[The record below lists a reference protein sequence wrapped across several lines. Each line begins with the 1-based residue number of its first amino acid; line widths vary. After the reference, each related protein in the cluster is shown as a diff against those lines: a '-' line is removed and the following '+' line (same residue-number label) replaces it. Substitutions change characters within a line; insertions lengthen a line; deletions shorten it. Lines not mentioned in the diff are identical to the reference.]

1 MPRRTLAS
9 GGVFILGH
17 NHFLTSTP
25 SFDYFCFLD
34 KNNDQHDERHMA
46 RIRHGK
52 QRESLEKTK
61 LVNAHRLTKGLFRC
75 ISHTLGRNTRDD
87 FSTLLFWFQRRSTLY
102 KHVDS
107 RALVTGTSFIAAK
120 EVTAHLW
127 FSNSRTV
134 HGRLTAEPW
143 HQETTMSPKRI
154 RHHSSE
160 IRQK

>member
-1 MPRRTLAS
+1 
-9 GGVFILGH
+9 
-17 NHFLTSTP
+17 
-25 SFDYFCFLD
+25 
-34 KNNDQHDERHMA
+34 MA

-52 QRESLEKTK
+52 QRESLEQTK

-120 EVTAHLW
+120 EVTADLW

-160 IRQK
+160 IRQKWSTVIFLHLQLGNFEFLLRSWNELNRFVNATLPAVYNKVPAR